1 LFLVKE
7 FSMQASEAKPE
18 AKSLREQRRERE
30 LAARR
35 ADVIAGAS
43 AVFAEKGFEA
53 AQMSEIAA
61 RAEVSTASL
70 YAMFAGKDE
79 LYAEVITS
87 VAVEVRDAV
96 RARVGAVSDPR
107 ERLLTVLD
115 SLYACWEQNQT
126 LLRIY
131 ARGTHGIP
139 WRIREAMG
147 ERGVHLFDEFTAW
160 VEELARD
167 AQREGHLAGLDARA
181 FSLALLGA
189 ALTNASHWIE
199 HAPERP
205 LGEVAAGVR
214 ALFERVLVRAGRQ

>member
-1 LFLVKE
+1 MPLSVPKH
-7 FSMQASEAKPE
+7 E
-18 AKSLREQRRERE
+18 AKSPREQRRERE

-35 ADVIAGAS
+35 ADVIAAAS
-43 AVFAEKGFEA
+43 AVFAAKGFDA

-87 VAVEVRDAV
+87 VAAAVRDAV
-96 RARVGAVSDPR
+96 RAHVLAVGDPR
-107 ERLLTVLD
+107 ERLLAVLD
-115 SLYACWEQNQT
+115 SLYLCWEQNQA

-147 ERGVHLFDEFTAW
+147 ESGMHLFDEFSAW
-160 VEELARD
+160 LEDLVRD
-167 AQREGHLAGLDARA
+167 AQRAGHLQGLDARA
-181 FSLALLGA
+181 IALALLGA
-189 ALTNASHWIE
+189 ALTTASHWIE
-199 HAPERP
+199 HEPERP
-205 LGEVAAGVR
+205 LGEAAAGVR
-214 ALFERVLVRAGRQ
+214 ALFERVLAPGGRP